1 MMHLYINS
9 IFVMLFII
17 ILIDVQRKKNLELA
31 QNAIIVFILIMLIKV
46 ILWGYEIYKGENDS
60 CKIMKKWMNC

>member
-1 MMHLYINS
+1 
-9 IFVMLFII
+9 MLFVI

-31 QNAIIVFILIMLIKV
+31 QNTIIVFILIMAIKG
-46 ILWGYEIYKGENDS
+46 ILWGYEIYKGGNDS